1 MSRRD
6 WDRPWDEFLATLKPH
21 ERPVLPGSPASP
33 DHPLPWRLAYGFV
46 GVLVALT
53 GSLGNAAVTADLP
66 QLAGAL
72 GVTAAEAA
80 WLPVVFVMTNACM
93 NLLLVKFRM
102 QYGLRLF
109 TEIVLVVFLAV
120 AAAHLF
126 LNDFGSTLVVRAI
139 AGMAAAGMSTLGI
152 LYLLQ
157 AFPAQHRLKGVII
170 GVGLSSLAI
179 PLARLGVTRL
189 LDLDLWRAFY
199 MFELGLVLAALP
211 AVFALKMPPSQ
222 RVQVFEKLDFV
233 TFALF
238 APGVALL
245 TAVLGLGRVVWWTEA
260 AWIGWALAGALI
272 LLTAAVVIEYNR
284 ANPLIDLKWLAG
296 GDIVRL
302 TLAILLVRIVLSEQ
316 TTGAV
321 GFLQQMGLVPQQLHG
336 LFLVMLIATA
346 AGTLVSAFTLNPTK
360 LWKPI
365 AIALALIAVGAFIDS
380 HATALTRPANLYFS
394 QALLAFAAAFFIGP
408 TMILGFGKVLQGGG
422 KNLISFI
429 VVFSI
434 GQNIGGL
441 MGAALVGTVQTVR
454 EKFHSNQLSES
465 ISLGDPDVA
474 LRLQQLGGAY
484 AHVIGDAAQRQG
496 AALRLLQQQVS
507 QQAQVLA
514 YNDVFLLISG
524 AAAIGAVWVALNH
537 FRPHFEARRAA
548 RRDAAQAGAPSAARA
563 AAEAAAAAVE

>member
-1 MSRRD
+1 MSRRH
-6 WDRPWDEFLATLKPH
+6 WDLPWEEFLATLKPH
-21 ERPVLPGSPASP
+21 ERPVLPGSPATP
-33 DHPLPWRLAYGFV
+33 DHTTPWRLAYAFV

-72 GVTAAEAA
+72 GVTTTEAA

-109 TEIVLVVFLAV
+109 TEIILVVFLAT

-126 LNDFGSTLVVRAI
+126 LEDYGSTLIVRGV

-152 LYLLQ
+152 LYIIQ
-157 AFPAQHRLKGVII
+157 AFPAQHRLKGIII

-179 PLARLGVTRL
+179 PLARLGVMRL
-189 LDLDLWRAFY
+189 LDLDQWRAFY
-199 MFELGLVLAALP
+199 MFELGLVLVALP
-211 AVFALKMPPSQ
+211 AVFALRMPPSQ
-222 RVQVFEKLDFV
+222 RVRVFEKLDFV

-245 TAVLGLGRVVWWTEA
+245 TAVLGLGRIVWWTEA
-260 AWIGWALAGALI
+260 AWIGWALAGAI
-272 LLTAAVVIEYNR
+272 VLLTAAVLIEYNR
-284 ANPLIDLKWLAG
+284 TNPLIDLKWLAG
-296 GDIVRL
+296 RDLVRL
-302 TLAILLVRIVLSEQ
+302 LLAILLVRIVLSEQ

-321 GFLQQMGLVPQQLHG
+321 GFLQQMGLVPQQMQG
-336 LFLVMLIATA
+336 LFVVMLIATA
-346 AGTLVSAFTLNPTK
+346 AGTLASAFTLNPMK

-365 AIALALIAVGAFIDS
+365 SIALVMIAVGAFIDS
-380 HATALTRPANLYFS
+380 HATVLTRPTQLYFS

-422 KNLISFI
+422 KNMVSFI
-429 VVFSI
+429 VLFSI
-434 GQNIGGL
+434 GQNVGGL
-441 MGAALVGTVQTVR
+441 MGSALVGTIQTLR
-454 EKFHSNQLSES
+454 EKFHSSQLSES
-465 ISLGDPDVA
+465 ISLGDPETV

-524 AAAIGAVWVALNH
+524 AAAIGAAWVALNH
-537 FRPHFEARRAA
+537 YRPKLEARRAA
-548 RRDAAQAGAPSAARA
+548 RQAQTQASDAAASVAT
-563 AAEAAAAAVE
+563 AVD

>member
-6 WDRPWDEFLATLKPH
+6 WHLPWDDYLATLKPH
-21 ERPVLPGSPASP
+21 ERPALPGSPATP
-33 DHPLPWRLAYGFV
+33 DHSTPMRWAYAAV
-46 GVLVALT
+46 GILVALT
-53 GSLGNAAVTADLP
+53 GSLGNAAVTANIP
-66 QLAGAL
+66 QLAGDL
-72 GVTAAEAA
+72 GVTIAEAT
-80 WLPVVFVMTNACM
+80 WLPVIFVMTNACM

-109 TEIVLVVFLAV
+109 TEIILVVFLAT

-126 LNDFGSTLVVRAI
+126 LEDFGSTLVVRGI

-152 LYLLQ
+152 LYIIQ
-157 AFPAQHRLKGVII
+157 AFPAQHRLKGIII

-179 PLARLGVTRL
+179 PLARLGVGPL
-189 LDLDLWRAFY
+189 LDHDLWRAVY
-199 MFELGLVLAALP
+199 MFDLGLVLVALP

-222 RVQVFEKLDFV
+222 RIKAFETLDFV

-238 APGVALL
+238 APGIALL
-245 TAVLGLGRVVWWTEA
+245 TAVLGLGRIVWWTEA
-260 AWIGWALAGALI
+260 PWIGLALVGALV
-272 LLTAAVVIEYNR
+272 LLTAAAVIEYNR

-302 TLAILLVRIVLSEQ
+302 LLAILLVRIVLSEQ

-321 GFLQQMGLVPQQLHG
+321 GFLQQMGLGIDQMHG
-336 LFLVMLIATA
+336 PFWVMLLATA
-346 AGTLVSAFTLNPTK
+346 AGTLTSALTLNPMK

-365 AIALALIAVGAFIDS
+365 SIALALIAVGAFIDS
-380 HATALTRPANLYFS
+380 HATVLTRPVNLYFS

-408 TMILGFGKVLQGGG
+408 TMIIGFGKVLQGGG

-441 MGAALVGTVQTVR
+441 MGSALVGTVQTIR
-454 EKFHSNQLSES
+454 EKYHSNQLAEH
-465 ISLGDPDVA
+465 IDLGDPEVV

-496 AALRLLQQQVS
+496 AALKLLQQQVS

-524 AAAIGAVWVALNH
+524 AAAVGALWVAANH
-537 FRPHFEARRAA
+537 FHPRIEARRAA
-548 RRDAAQAGAPSAARA
+548 HREAAQA
-563 AAEAAAAAVE
+563 AAAAAVE

>member
-1 MSRRD
+1 MSRRH
-6 WDRPWDEFLATLKPH
+6 WDLPWEEFLATLKPH
-21 ERPVLPGSPASP
+21 ERPVLPGSPATP
-33 DHPLPWRLAYGFV
+33 DHTTPWRLAYAFV

-72 GVTAAEAA
+72 GVTTTEAA

-109 TEIVLVVFLAV
+109 TEIILVVFLAT

-126 LNDFGSTLVVRAI
+126 LEDYGSTLIVRGV

-152 LYLLQ
+152 LYIIQ
-157 AFPAQHRLKGVII
+157 AFPAQHRLKGIII

-179 PLARLGVTRL
+179 PLARLGVMRL
-189 LDLDLWRAFY
+189 LDLDQWRAFY
-199 MFELGLVLAALP
+199 MFELGLVLVALP
-211 AVFALKMPPSQ
+211 AVFALRMPPSQ
-222 RVQVFEKLDFV
+222 RVRVFEKLDFV

-245 TAVLGLGRVVWWTEA
+245 TAVLGLGRIVWWTEA
-260 AWIGWALAGALI
+260 AWIGWALAGAI
-272 LLTAAVVIEYNR
+272 VLLTAAVLIEYNR
-284 ANPLIDLKWLAG
+284 TNPLIDLKWLAG
-296 GDIVRL
+296 RDLVRL
-302 TLAILLVRIVLSEQ
+302 LLAILLVRIVLSEQ

-321 GFLQQMGLVPQQLHG
+321 GFLQQMGLVPQQMQG
-336 LFLVMLIATA
+336 LFVVMLIATA
-346 AGTLVSAFTLNPTK
+346 AGTLVSAFTLNPMK

-365 AIALALIAVGAFIDS
+365 SIALVMIAVGAFIDS
-380 HATALTRPANLYFS
+380 HATVLTRPTQLYFS

-422 KNLISFI
+422 KNMVSFI
-429 VVFSI
+429 VLFSI
-434 GQNIGGL
+434 GQNVGGL
-441 MGAALVGTVQTVR
+441 MGSALVGTIQTLR
-454 EKFHSNQLSES
+454 EKFHSSQLSES
-465 ISLGDPDVA
+465 ISLGDPETV
-474 LRLQQLGGAY
+474 LRLQQLGGTY

-524 AAAIGAVWVALNH
+524 AAAIGAAWVALNH
-537 FRPHFEARRAA
+537 YRPKLEGRRAA
-548 RRDAAQAGAPSAARA
+548 RQAQTQASDAAASVAT
-563 AAEAAAAAVE
+563 AVD

>member
-1 MSRRD
+1 MSRRH
-6 WDRPWDEFLATLKPH
+6 WDLPWEDYLATLKPH
-21 ERPVLPGSPASP
+21 ERPILPGSPATP
-33 DHPLPWRLAYGFV
+33 DHTTPWRLAYGLV

-53 GSLGNAAVTADLP
+53 GSLGNAAVMADLP

-72 GVTAAEAA
+72 GVTTTEAA

-109 TEIVLVVFLAV
+109 TEIILVVFLAT

-126 LNDFGSTLVVRAI
+126 LEDYGSTLIVRGV

-152 LYLLQ
+152 LYIIQ
-157 AFPAQHRLKGVII
+157 AFPAQHRLKGIII

-179 PLARLGVTRL
+179 PLARLGVMRL
-189 LDLDLWRAFY
+189 LDLDQWRAFY
-199 MFELGLVLAALP
+199 MFELGLVLVALP
-211 AVFALKMPPSQ
+211 AVFALRMPPAQ
-222 RVQVFEKLDFV
+222 RVRVFETLDFV

-245 TAVLGLGRVVWWTEA
+245 TAVLGLGRIVWWTEA
-260 AWIGWALAGALI
+260 AWIGWALAGAI
-272 LLTAAVVIEYNR
+272 VLLSAAVLIEYNR
-284 ANPLIDLKWLAG
+284 TNPLIDLKWLAG
-296 GDIVRL
+296 RDLVRL
-302 TLAILLVRIVLSEQ
+302 LLAILLVRIVLSEQ

-321 GFLQQMGLVPQQLHG
+321 GFLQQMGLVPQQMQG
-336 LFLVMLIATA
+336 LFVIMLIATA
-346 AGTLVSAFTLNPTK
+346 AGTLVSAFTLNPMK

-365 AIALALIAVGAFIDS
+365 SIALVMIAVGAFIDS
-380 HATALTRPANLYFS
+380 HATVLTRPTQLYFS

-422 KNLISFI
+422 KNMVSFI
-429 VVFSI
+429 VLFSI
-434 GQNIGGL
+434 GQNVGGL
-441 MGAALVGTVQTVR
+441 MGSALVGTIQTLR

-465 ISLGDPDVA
+465 ISLGDPETV

-524 AAAIGAVWVALNH
+524 AAAIGAAWVALNH
-537 FRPHFEARRAA
+537 YRPKLEARRAA
-548 RRDAAQAGAPSAARA
+548 RQAQTQASDAAASVATT
-563 AAEAAAAAVE
+563 VD

>member
-1 MSRRD
+1 MSRRN
-6 WDRPWDEFLATLKPH
+6 WDLPWEDYLATLKPH
-21 ERPVLPGSPASP
+21 EKPVLPGSPATP
-33 DHPLPWRLAYGFV
+33 DHTTPWRLAYAFV
-46 GVLVALT
+46 GILVTLT
-53 GSLGNAAVTADLP
+53 GSLGNATVTANLP

-72 GVTAAEAA
+72 GVTTTEAA

-109 TEIVLVVFLAV
+109 TEIILVVFLATT
-120 AAAHLF
+120 AAHLF
-126 LNDFGSTLVVRAI
+126 LNDYGSTLVVRAI

-152 LYLLQ
+152 LYIIQ
-157 AFPAQHRLKGVII
+157 AFPAQHRLKGIII

-179 PLARLGVTRL
+179 PLARLGMTHL
-189 LDLDLWRAFY
+189 LDIDQWRAFY
-199 MFELGLVLAALP
+199 MFELGLVLVALP

-222 RVQVFEKLDFV
+222 RVRVFEKLDFA

-260 AWIGWALAGALI
+260 AWIGWALIGAI
-272 LLTAAVVIEYNR
+272 VLLTGAVLIEYNR

-296 GDIVRL
+296 RDLVRL
-302 TLAILLVRIVLSEQ
+302 VLAILLVRIVLSEQ

-321 GFLQQMGLVPQQLHG
+321 GFLQQMGLVPQQMQG
-336 LFLVMLIATA
+336 LFVVMLFATA
-346 AGTLVSAFTLNPTK
+346 AGSLISAFTLNPTK

-365 AIALALIAVGAFIDS
+365 SIALGLIAIGAFMDS
-380 HATALTRPANLYFS
+380 HATVLTRPVNLYFS
-394 QALLAFAAAFFIGP
+394 QALLAFAASFFIGP
-408 TMILGFGKVLQGGG
+408 TMIIGFGQVLQTGG

-434 GQNIGGL
+434 GQNVGGL
-441 MGAALVGTVQTVR
+441 MGSALMGTIQTLR
-454 EKFHSNQLSES
+454 EKFHSSQLAEG
-465 ISLGDPDVA
+465 ISLGDPETVQ
-474 LRLQQLGGAY
+474 RLQQLGGAY
-484 AHVIGDAAQRQG
+484 IHVIEDASLRQS

-514 YNDVFLLISG
+514 YNDVFLMISV
-524 AAAIGAVWVALNH
+524 ASAIGAVWVAVNH
-537 FRPHFEARRAA
+537 LRPRIEARRAA
-548 RRDAAQAGAPSAARA
+548 KQASIAADSAAA
-563 AAEAAAAAVE
+563 TVE

>member
-6 WDRPWDEFLATLKPH
+6 WHLPWDDYLATLKPH
-21 ERPVLPGSPASP
+21 ERPALPGSPATP
-33 DHPLPWRLAYGFV
+33 DHSTPMRWAYAAV
-46 GVLVALT
+46 GILVALT
-53 GSLGNAAVTADLP
+53 GSLGNAAVTANIP
-66 QLAGAL
+66 QLAGDL
-72 GVTAAEAA
+72 GVTIAEAT
-80 WLPVVFVMTNACM
+80 WLPVIFVMTNACM

-109 TEIVLVVFLAV
+109 TEIILVVFLAT

-126 LNDFGSTLVVRAI
+126 LEDFGSTLVVRGI

-152 LYLLQ
+152 LYIIQ
-157 AFPAQHRLKGVII
+157 AFPAQHRLKGIII

-179 PLARLGVTRL
+179 PLARLGIGPL
-189 LDLDLWRAFY
+189 LDHDLWRAVY
-199 MFELGLVLAALP
+199 MFDLGLVLVALP

-222 RVQVFEKLDFV
+222 RVKTFEKLDFV

-245 TAVLGLGRVVWWTEA
+245 TAVLGLGRIVWWTEA
-260 AWIGWALAGALI
+260 AWIGWALVGALL
-272 LLTAAVVIEYNR
+272 LLTAAAVIEYNR

-302 TLAILLVRIVLSEQ
+302 LLAILLVRIVLSEQ

-321 GFLQQMGLVPQQLHG
+321 GFLQQMGLGIDQMHG
-336 LFLVMLIATA
+336 LFWVMLLATA
-346 AGTLVSAFTLNPTK
+346 AGTLTSALTLNPMK

-365 AIALALIAVGAFIDS
+365 SIALGLIAVGAFIDS
-380 HATALTRPANLYFS
+380 HATVLTRPVNLYFS

-408 TMILGFGKVLQGGG
+408 TMIIGFGKVLQGGG

-441 MGAALVGTVQTVR
+441 MGSALVGTVQTIR
-454 EKFHSNQLSES
+454 EKYHSNQLAEH
-465 ISLGDPDVA
+465 IDLGDPEVV

-496 AALRLLQQQVS
+496 AALKLLQQQVS

-524 AAAIGAVWVALNH
+524 GAAVGALWVAANH
-537 FRPHFEARRAA
+537 FRPRIEARRTAH
-548 RRDAAQAGAPSAARA
+548 REAAQA
-563 AAEAAAAAVE
+563 AAAAAVE

>member
-1 MSRRD
+1 MSRRH
-6 WDRPWDEFLATLKPH
+6 WDLPWEDYLATLKPH
-21 ERPVLPGSPASP
+21 ERPVLPGSPATP
-33 DHPLPWRLAYGFV
+33 DHTTPWRLAYAFV

-72 GVTAAEAA
+72 GVTMTEAA

-109 TEIVLVVFLAV
+109 TEIILVVFLAT

-126 LNDFGSTLVVRAI
+126 LEDFGSTLVVRGV

-152 LYLLQ
+152 LYIIQ
-157 AFPAQHRLKGVII
+157 AFPAQHRLKGIII

-179 PLARLGVTRL
+179 PLARLGVMRL
-189 LDLDLWRAFY
+189 LDLDQWRAFY
-199 MFELGLVLAALP
+199 MFELGLVLVALP

-222 RVQVFEKLDFV
+222 RVRVFEKLDFV

-245 TAVLGLGRVVWWTEA
+245 TAVLGLGRIVWWTEA
-260 AWIGWALAGALI
+260 AWIGWALVGAIL
-272 LLTAAVVIEYNR
+272 LLTAAALIEYNR
-284 ANPLIDLKWLAG
+284 TNPLIDLKWLAG
-296 GDIVRL
+296 RDLVRL
-302 TLAILLVRIVLSEQ
+302 LLAILLVRIVLSEQ

-321 GFLQQMGLVPQQLHG
+321 GFLQQMGLVPQQMQG
-336 LFLVMLIATA
+336 LFLVMLVATA
-346 AGTLVSAFTLNPTK
+346 AGTLVSAFTLNPMK

-365 AIALALIAVGAFIDS
+365 SIALVMIAIGAFIDS
-380 HATALTRPANLYFS
+380 HATVLTRPTQLYFS

-408 TMILGFGKVLQGGG
+408 TMILGFGQVLQGGG
-422 KNLISFI
+422 KNMVSFI
-429 VVFSI
+429 VLFSI
-434 GQNIGGL
+434 GQNVGGL
-441 MGAALVGTVQTVR
+441 MGSALVGTIQTLR
-454 EKFHSNQLSES
+454 EKFHSSQLSES
-465 ISLGDPDVA
+465 IGLGDPETV

-524 AAAIGAVWVALNH
+524 AAAVGAAWVALNH
-537 FRPHFEARRAA
+537 YRPRLEARRAA
-548 RRDAAQAGAPSAARA
+548 RLAQTQASDAAASV
-563 AAEAAAAAVE
+563 AAAVD

>member
-1 MSRRD
+1 MSRRH
-6 WDRPWDEFLATLKPH
+6 WDLPWEEFLATLKPH
-21 ERPVLPGSPASP
+21 ERPVLPGSPATP
-33 DHPLPWRLAYGFV
+33 DHTTPWRLAYAFV

-72 GVTAAEAA
+72 GVTTTEAA

-109 TEIVLVVFLAV
+109 TEIILVVFLAT

-126 LNDFGSTLVVRAI
+126 LEDYGSTLIVRGV

-152 LYLLQ
+152 LYIIQ
-157 AFPAQHRLKGVII
+157 AFPAQHRLKGIII

-179 PLARLGVTRL
+179 PLARLGVMRL
-189 LDLDLWRAFY
+189 LDLDQWRAFY
-199 MFELGLVLAALP
+199 MFELGLVLVALP

-222 RVQVFEKLDFV
+222 RVRVFETLDFV

-245 TAVLGLGRVVWWTEA
+245 TAVLGLGRIVWWTEA
-260 AWIGWALAGALI
+260 AWIGWALAGAI
-272 LLTAAVVIEYNR
+272 VLLTAAVLIEYNR
-284 ANPLIDLKWLAG
+284 TNPLIDLKWLAG
-296 GDIVRL
+296 RDLVRL
-302 TLAILLVRIVLSEQ
+302 LLAILLVRIVLSEQ

-321 GFLQQMGLVPQQLHG
+321 GFLQQMGLVPQQMQG

-346 AGTLVSAFTLNPTK
+346 AGTLVSAFTLNPMK

-365 AIALALIAVGAFIDS
+365 SIALVMIAVGAFIDS
-380 HATALTRPANLYFS
+380 HATVLTRPTQLYFS

-422 KNLISFI
+422 KNMVSFI
-429 VVFSI
+429 VLFSI
-434 GQNIGGL
+434 GQNVGGL
-441 MGAALVGTVQTVR
+441 MGSALVGTIQTLR
-454 EKFHSNQLSES
+454 EKFHSSQLSES
-465 ISLGDPDVA
+465 ISLGDPETV

-524 AAAIGAVWVALNH
+524 AAAIGAAWVALNH
-537 FRPHFEARRAA
+537 YRPKLEARRAA
-548 RRDAAQAGAPSAARA
+548 RQAQTQASDAAASVAT
-563 AAEAAAAAVE
+563 AVD

>member
-1 MSRRD
+1 MSRRH
-6 WDRPWDEFLATLKPH
+6 WDLPWEDYLATLKPH
-21 ERPVLPGSPASP
+21 ERPVLPGSPATP
-33 DHPLPWRLAYGFV
+33 DHTTPWRLAYAFV
-46 GVLVALT
+46 GILVALT

-72 GVTAAEAA
+72 GVTMTEAA

-109 TEIVLVVFLAV
+109 TEIILIVFLAT

-126 LNDFGSTLVVRAI
+126 LEDFGSTLVVRGV
-139 AGMAAAGMSTLGI
+139 AGIAAAGMSTLGI
-152 LYLLQ
+152 LYIIQ
-157 AFPAQHRLKGVII
+157 AFPAQHRLKGIII

-179 PLARLGVTRL
+179 PLARLGVMRL
-189 LDLDLWRAFY
+189 LDLDQWRAFY
-199 MFELGLVLAALP
+199 MFELGLVLVALP

-222 RVQVFEKLDFV
+222 RVRVFERLDFV

-260 AWIGWALAGALI
+260 AWIGWALVGAIL
-272 LLTAAVVIEYNR
+272 LLTAAALIEYNR
-284 ANPLIDLKWLAG
+284 TNPLIDLKWLAG
-296 GDIVRL
+296 RDLVRL
-302 TLAILLVRIVLSEQ
+302 LLAILLVRIVLSEQ

-321 GFLQQMGLVPQQLHG
+321 GFLQQMGLVPQQMQG
-336 LFLVMLIATA
+336 LFLVMLVATA
-346 AGTLVSAFTLNPTK
+346 AGTLVSAFTLNPMK

-365 AIALALIAVGAFIDS
+365 SIALVMIAVGAFIDS
-380 HATALTRPANLYFS
+380 HATVLTRPTQLYFS

-408 TMILGFGKVLQGGG
+408 TMILGFGQVLQGGG
-422 KNLISFI
+422 KNMVSFI
-429 VVFSI
+429 VLFSI
-434 GQNIGGL
+434 GQNVGGL
-441 MGAALVGTVQTVR
+441 MGSALVGTIQTLR
-454 EKFHSNQLSES
+454 EKFHSSQLSES
-465 ISLGDPDVA
+465 IGLGDPETV

-524 AAAIGAVWVALNH
+524 AAAIGAAWVALNH
-537 FRPHFEARRAA
+537 YRPRLEARRAA
-548 RRDAAQAGAPSAARA
+548 RLAQTQASDAAASV
-563 AAEAAAAAVE
+563 AAAVD

>member
-1 MSRRD
+1 MSRRH
-6 WDRPWDEFLATLKPH
+6 WDLPWEDYLATLKPH
-21 ERPVLPGSPASP
+21 ERPVLPGSPATP
-33 DHPLPWRLAYGFV
+33 DHTTPWRLAYAFV

-72 GVTAAEAA
+72 GVTMTEAA

-109 TEIVLVVFLAV
+109 TEIILVVFLAT

-126 LNDFGSTLVVRAI
+126 LEDFGSTLVVRGV

-152 LYLLQ
+152 LYIIQ
-157 AFPAQHRLKGVII
+157 AFPAQHRLKGIII

-179 PLARLGVTRL
+179 PLARLGVMRL
-189 LDLDLWRAFY
+189 LDLDQWRAFY
-199 MFELGLVLAALP
+199 MLELGLVLVALP

-222 RVQVFEKLDFV
+222 RVRVFERLDFV

-260 AWIGWALAGALI
+260 AWIGWALVGAIL
-272 LLTAAVVIEYNR
+272 LLTAAALIEYNR
-284 ANPLIDLKWLAG
+284 TNPLIDLKWLAG
-296 GDIVRL
+296 RDLVRL
-302 TLAILLVRIVLSEQ
+302 LLAILLVRIVLSEQ

-321 GFLQQMGLVPQQLHG
+321 GFLQQMGLVPQQMQG
-336 LFLVMLIATA
+336 LFLVMLVATA
-346 AGTLVSAFTLNPTK
+346 AGTLVSAFTLNPMK

-365 AIALALIAVGAFIDS
+365 SIALVMIAVGAFIDS
-380 HATALTRPANLYFS
+380 HATVLTRPTQLYFS

-408 TMILGFGKVLQGGG
+408 TMILGFGQVLQGGG
-422 KNLISFI
+422 KNMVSFI
-429 VVFSI
+429 VLFSI
-434 GQNIGGL
+434 GQNVGGL
-441 MGAALVGTVQTVR
+441 MGSALVGTIQTLR
-454 EKFHSNQLSES
+454 EKFHSSQLSES
-465 ISLGDPDVA
+465 IGLGDPETV

-524 AAAIGAVWVALNH
+524 AAAIGAAWVALNH
-537 FRPHFEARRAA
+537 YRPRLEARRAA
-548 RRDAAQAGAPSAARA
+548 RLAQTQASDAAASV
-563 AAEAAAAAVE
+563 AAAVD

>member
-6 WDRPWDEFLATLKPH
+6 WHLPWDDYLATLKPH
-21 ERPVLPGSPASP
+21 ERPALPGSPATP
-33 DHPLPWRLAYGFV
+33 DHSTPMRWAYAAV
-46 GVLVALT
+46 GILVALT
-53 GSLGNAAVTADLP
+53 GSLGNAAVTANIP
-66 QLAGAL
+66 QLAGDL
-72 GVTAAEAA
+72 GVTIAEAT
-80 WLPVVFVMTNACM
+80 WLPVIFVMTNACM

-109 TEIVLVVFLAV
+109 TEIILVVFLAT

-126 LNDFGSTLVVRAI
+126 LEDFGSTLVVRGI

-152 LYLLQ
+152 LYIIQ
-157 AFPAQHRLKGVII
+157 AFPAQHRLKGIII

-179 PLARLGVTRL
+179 PLARLGVGPL
-189 LDLDLWRAFY
+189 LDHDLWRAVY
-199 MFELGLVLAALP
+199 MFDLGLVLVALP
-211 AVFALKMPPSQ
+211 AVFALKMPPAQ
-222 RVQVFEKLDFV
+222 RIKAFEKLDFV

-238 APGVALL
+238 APGIALL
-245 TAVLGLGRVVWWTEA
+245 TAVLGLGRIVWWTEA
-260 AWIGWALAGALI
+260 PWIGLALAGALV
-272 LLTAAVVIEYNR
+272 LLTAAAVIEYNR

-302 TLAILLVRIVLSEQ
+302 LLAILLVRIVLSEQ

-321 GFLQQMGLVPQQLHG
+321 GFLQQMGLGIDQMHG
-336 LFLVMLIATA
+336 LFWVMLLATA
-346 AGTLVSAFTLNPTK
+346 AGTLISALTLNPMK

-365 AIALALIAVGAFIDS
+365 SIALGLIAVGAFIDS
-380 HATALTRPANLYFS
+380 HATVLTRPVNLYFS

-408 TMILGFGKVLQGGG
+408 TMIIGFGKVLQGGG

-441 MGAALVGTVQTVR
+441 MGSALVGTVQTIR
-454 EKFHSNQLSES
+454 EKYHSNQLAEH
-465 ISLGDPDVA
+465 IDLGDPEVV

-496 AALRLLQQQVS
+496 AALKLLQQQVS

-524 AAAIGAVWVALNH
+524 AAAVGALWVAANH
-537 FRPHFEARRAA
+537 FRPRIEARRAA
-548 RRDAAQAGAPSAARA
+548 HREAAQA
-563 AAEAAAAAVE
+563 AAAAAVE

>member
-1 MSRRD
+1 MSRRN
-6 WDRPWDEFLATLKPH
+6 WDLPWDDYLATLKPH
-21 ERPVLPGSPASP
+21 ERPALPGSPATP
-33 DHPLPWRLAYGFV
+33 DHATPWRLAYAAV
-46 GVLVALT
+46 GILVALT
-53 GSLGNAAVTADLP
+53 GSLGNAAVTANIP
-66 QLAGAL
+66 QLAGSL
-72 GVTAAEAA
+72 GVTIAEAT

-109 TEIVLVVFLAV
+109 TEIILVVFLAT

-126 LNDFGSTLVVRAI
+126 LEDFGSTLVVRGI
-139 AGMAAAGMSTLGI
+139 AGIAAAGMSTLGI
-152 LYLLQ
+152 LYIIQ
-157 AFPAQHRLKGVII
+157 AFPAQHRLKGIII

-179 PLARLGVTRL
+179 PLARLGVGHL
-189 LDLDLWRAFY
+189 LDHDLWRAVY
-199 MFELGLVLAALP
+199 MFDLGLVLIALP

-222 RVQVFEKLDFV
+222 RIKAFEKLDFV

-245 TAVLGLGRVVWWTEA
+245 TAVLGLGRIVWWTEA
-260 AWIGWALAGALI
+260 PWIGLALIGALV
-272 LLTAAVVIEYNR
+272 LLTAAVVVEYNR

-302 TLAILLVRIVLSEQ
+302 LLAILLVRIVLSEQ

-321 GFLQQMGLVPQQLHG
+321 GFLQQMGLGNDQMHG
-336 LFLVMLIATA
+336 LFWIMLLATA
-346 AGTLVSAFTLNPTK
+346 TGTLASALTLNPMK

-365 AIALALIAVGAFIDS
+365 SIALGLIAVGAFMDS
-380 HATALTRPANLYFS
+380 HATVLTRPVNLYFS

-408 TMILGFGKVLQGGG
+408 TMIIGFGKVLQGGG
-422 KNLISFI
+422 KNMVSFI

-441 MGAALVGTVQTVR
+441 MGSALVGTIQTIR
-454 EKFHSNQLSES
+454 EKYHSNQLSES
-465 ISLGDPDVA
+465 INLGDPDVV
-474 LRLQQLGGAY
+474 LRLQQLSGAY
-484 AHVIGDAAQRQG
+484 AHTIGDAALRQAQG
-496 AALRLLQQQVS
+496 LKLLQQQVS

-524 AAAIGAVWVALNH
+524 AAAVGAVWVAANH
-537 FRPHFEARRAA
+537 FRPRIEARRAA
-548 RRDAAQAGAPSAARA
+548 NREAANA
-563 AAEAAAAAVE
+563 AAAAAVE

>member
-1 MSRRD
+1 MSRRH
-6 WDRPWDEFLATLKPH
+6 WDLPWEDYLATLKSH
-21 ERPVLPGSPASP
+21 ERPVLPGSPATP
-33 DHPLPWRLAYGFV
+33 DHTTPWRLAYAFV

-72 GVTAAEAA
+72 GVTMTEAA

-109 TEIVLVVFLAV
+109 TEIILVVFLAT

-126 LNDFGSTLVVRAI
+126 LEDFGSTLVVRGV

-152 LYLLQ
+152 LYIIQ
-157 AFPAQHRLKGVII
+157 AFPAQHRLKGIII

-179 PLARLGVTRL
+179 PLARLGVMRL
-189 LDLDLWRAFY
+189 LDLDQWRAFY
-199 MFELGLVLAALP
+199 MFELGLVLVALP
-211 AVFALKMPPSQ
+211 AVFALRMPPSQ
-222 RVQVFEKLDFV
+222 RVRVFERLDFV

-260 AWIGWALAGALI
+260 AWIGWALVGAIL
-272 LLTAAVVIEYNR
+272 LLTAAALIEYNR
-284 ANPLIDLKWLAG
+284 TNPLIDLKWLAG
-296 GDIVRL
+296 RDLVRL
-302 TLAILLVRIVLSEQ
+302 LLAILLVRIVLSEQ

-321 GFLQQMGLVPQQLHG
+321 GFLQQMGLVPQQMQG
-336 LFLVMLIATA
+336 LFLVMLVATA
-346 AGTLVSAFTLNPTK
+346 AGTLVSAFTLNPMK

-365 AIALALIAVGAFIDS
+365 SIALVMIAVGAFIDS
-380 HATALTRPANLYFS
+380 HATVLTRPTQLYFS

-408 TMILGFGKVLQGGG
+408 TMILGFGQVLQGGG
-422 KNLISFI
+422 KNMVSFI
-429 VVFSI
+429 VLFSI
-434 GQNIGGL
+434 GQNVGGL
-441 MGAALVGTVQTVR
+441 MGSALVGTIQTLR
-454 EKFHSNQLSES
+454 EKFHSSQLSES
-465 ISLGDPDVA
+465 IGLGDPETV

-484 AHVIGDAAQRQG
+484 AHVTGDAAQRQG

-524 AAAIGAVWVALNH
+524 AAAIGAAWVALNH
-537 FRPHFEARRAA
+537 YRPRLEARRAA
-548 RRDAAQAGAPSAARA
+548 RQAQTQASDAAASVAT
-563 AAEAAAAAVE
+563 AVD

>member
-6 WDRPWDEFLATLKPH
+6 WDLPWEAFLATLKPH
-21 ERPVLPGSPASP
+21 ERPALPGSPATP

-72 GVTAAEAA
+72 GVTTTEAA

-109 TEIVLVVFLAV
+109 AEIIMVVFLAT

-126 LNDFGSTLVVRAI
+126 LEDFGSTLVVRGV
-139 AGMAAAGMSTLGI
+139 AGIAAAGMSTLGI
-152 LYLLQ
+152 LYLVQ
-157 AFPAQHRLKGVII
+157 AFPAQHRLKGIII

-189 LDLDLWRAFY
+189 LDLDQWRAFY
-199 MFELGLVLAALP
+199 MFELGLVLVALP
-211 AVFALKMPPSQ
+211 AVFALRMPPAQ
-222 RVQVFEKLDFV
+222 RVRAFERLDFV

-245 TAVLGLGRVVWWTEA
+245 TAVLGLGRIVWWTEA
-260 AWIGWALAGALI
+260 AWIGWALVGAII
-272 LLTAAVVIEYNR
+272 LLTAAVLIEYNR
-284 ANPLIDLKWLAG
+284 SNPLIDLKWLAG
-296 GDIVRL
+296 RDLVRL
-302 TLAILLVRIVLSEQ
+302 ILAILLVRIVLSEQ

-321 GFLQQMGLVPQQLHG
+321 GFLLQMGLGPQQMQG

-346 AGTLVSAFTLNPTK
+346 AGTLVSAFTLNPMK
-360 LWKPI
+360 LWKPVS
-365 AIALALIAVGAFIDS
+365 IALVLIAVGAFIDS
-380 HATALTRPANLYFS
+380 HATVLTRPTNLYFS

-408 TMILGFGKVLQGGG
+408 TMILGFGQVLQTGG
-422 KNLISFI
+422 KNLVSFI

-434 GQNIGGL
+434 GQNVGGL
-441 MGAALVGTVQTVR
+441 MGSALVGTIQTLR
-454 EKFHSNQLSES
+454 EKFHSNQLSEGV
-465 ISLGDPDVA
+465 SLGDPETV

-496 AALRLLQQQVS
+496 VALRLLQQQIS

-524 AAAIGAVWVALNH
+524 AAAVGAAWVALNH
-537 FRPHFEARRAA
+537 YRPRLEARRAA
-548 RRDAAQAGAPSAARA
+548 RRDAQTASETAAS
-563 AAEAAAAAVE
+563 AAAAAVE

>member
-1 MSRRD
+1 MSRRH
-6 WDRPWDEFLATLKPH
+6 WDLPWEDYLATLKPH
-21 ERPVLPGSPASP
+21 ERPVLPGSPATP
-33 DHPLPWRLAYGFV
+33 DHTTPWRLAYAFV

-72 GVTAAEAA
+72 GVTMTEAA

-109 TEIVLVVFLAV
+109 TEIILVVFLAT

-126 LNDFGSTLVVRAI
+126 LEDFGSTLVVRGV

-152 LYLLQ
+152 LYIIQ
-157 AFPAQHRLKGVII
+157 AFPAQHRLKGIII

-179 PLARLGVTRL
+179 PLARLGVMRL
-189 LDLDLWRAFY
+189 LDLDQWRAFY
-199 MFELGLVLAALP
+199 MFELGLVLVALP

-222 RVQVFEKLDFV
+222 RVRVFEKLDFV

-245 TAVLGLGRVVWWTEA
+245 TAVLGLGRIVWWTEA
-260 AWIGWALAGALI
+260 AWIGWALVGAIL
-272 LLTAAVVIEYNR
+272 LLTAAALIEYNR
-284 ANPLIDLKWLAG
+284 TNPLIDLKWLAG
-296 GDIVRL
+296 RDLVRL
-302 TLAILLVRIVLSEQ
+302 LLAILLVRIVLSEQ

-321 GFLQQMGLVPQQLHG
+321 GFLQQMGVVPQQMQG
-336 LFLVMLIATA
+336 LFLVMLVATA
-346 AGTLVSAFTLNPTK
+346 AGTLVSAFTLNPMK

-365 AIALALIAVGAFIDS
+365 SIALVMIAVGAFIDS
-380 HATALTRPANLYFS
+380 HATVLTRPTQLYFS

-408 TMILGFGKVLQGGG
+408 TMILGFGQVLQGGG
-422 KNLISFI
+422 KNMVSFI
-429 VVFSI
+429 VLFSI
-434 GQNIGGL
+434 GQNVGGL
-441 MGAALVGTVQTVR
+441 MGSALVGTIQTLR
-454 EKFHSNQLSES
+454 EKFHSSQLSES
-465 ISLGDPDVA
+465 IGLGDPETV

-524 AAAIGAVWVALNH
+524 AAAIGAAWVALNH
-537 FRPHFEARRAA
+537 YRPRLEARRAA
-548 RRDAAQAGAPSAARA
+548 RQAQTQASDAAASVV
-563 AAEAAAAAVE
+563 AAVD

>member
-1 MSRRD
+1 MNGRD
-6 WDRPWDEFLATLKPH
+6 WNLPWDDYLATLKPH
-21 ERPVLPGSPASP
+21 ERPALPGSPATP
-33 DHPLPWRLAYGFV
+33 DHSTPMRWAYAAV

-53 GSLGNAAVTADLP
+53 GSLGNAAVTANIP
-66 QLAGAL
+66 QLAGSL
-72 GVTAAEAA
+72 GVTIAEAT

-109 TEIVLVVFLAV
+109 TEIILMVFLAT

-126 LNDFGSTLVVRAI
+126 LEDFGSTLVVRAI
-139 AGMAAAGMSTLGI
+139 AGIAAAGISTLGI
-152 LYLLQ
+152 LYIIQ
-157 AFPAQHRLKGVII
+157 AFPAQHRLKGIII

-179 PLARLGVTRL
+179 PLARLGVGHL
-189 LDLDLWRAFY
+189 LDHDLWRAVY
-199 MFELGLVLAALP
+199 MFDLGLVLIALP

-222 RVQVFEKLDFV
+222 RIKAFEKLDFV

-238 APGVALL
+238 APGIALL
-245 TAVLGLGRVVWWTEA
+245 TAVLGLGRIVWWTEA
-260 AWIGWALAGALI
+260 PWIGLALAGALI
-272 LLTAAVVIEYNR
+272 LLTAAIVIEYNR

-302 TLAILLVRIVLSEQ
+302 LLAILLVRIVLSEQ

-321 GFLQQMGLVPQQLHG
+321 GFLQQMGLGNDQMHG
-336 LFLVMLIATA
+336 LFWIMLFATA
-346 AGTLVSAFTLNPTK
+346 AGTAISALTLNPTK

-365 AIALALIAVGAFIDS
+365 SIALGLIAVGAFLDS
-380 HATALTRPANLYFS
+380 HATVLTRPANLYFS

-408 TMILGFGKVLQGGG
+408 TMIIGFGKVLQGGG

-441 MGAALVGTVQTVR
+441 MGSALVGTIQTIR
-454 EKFHSNQLSES
+454 EKYHSNQLAEH
-465 ISLGDPDVA
+465 IDLGDPEVA

-524 AAAIGAVWVALNH
+524 AAAVGAVWVALNH
-537 FRPHFEARRAA
+537 FRPRIQARRAA
-548 RRDAAQAGAPSAARA
+548 NREAAIA
-563 AAEAAAAAVE
+563 AAAAAVE

>member
-1 MSRRD
+1 MSRRH
-6 WDRPWDEFLATLKPH
+6 WDLPWEEFLATLKPH
-21 ERPVLPGSPASP
+21 ERPVLPGSPATP
-33 DHPLPWRLAYGFV
+33 DHTTPWRLAYAFV

-66 QLAGAL
+66 QLSGAL

-109 TEIVLVVFLAV
+109 TEIILVVFLAT

-126 LNDFGSTLVVRAI
+126 LEDYGSTLIVRGV

-152 LYLLQ
+152 LYIIQ
-157 AFPAQHRLKGVII
+157 AFPAQHRLKGIII

-179 PLARLGVTRL
+179 PLARLGVMRL
-189 LDLDLWRAFY
+189 LDLDQWRAFY
-199 MFELGLVLAALP
+199 MFELGLVLVALP

-222 RVQVFEKLDFV
+222 RVRVFETLDFV

-245 TAVLGLGRVVWWTEA
+245 TAVLGLGRIVWWTEA
-260 AWIGWALAGALI
+260 AWIGWALAGAI
-272 LLTAAVVIEYNR
+272 VLLTAAVLIEYNR
-284 ANPLIDLKWLAG
+284 TNPLIDLKWLAG
-296 GDIVRL
+296 RDLMRL
-302 TLAILLVRIVLSEQ
+302 LLAILLVRIVLSEQ

-321 GFLQQMGLVPQQLHG
+321 GFLQQMGLVPQQMQG

-346 AGTLVSAFTLNPTK
+346 AGTLVSAFTLNPMK

-365 AIALALIAVGAFIDS
+365 SIALVMIAVGAFIDS
-380 HATALTRPANLYFS
+380 HATVLTRPTQLYFS

-422 KNLISFI
+422 KNMVSFI
-429 VVFSI
+429 VLFSI
-434 GQNIGGL
+434 GQNVGGL
-441 MGAALVGTVQTVR
+441 MGSALVGTIQTLR
-454 EKFHSNQLSES
+454 EKFHSSQLSES
-465 ISLGDPDVA
+465 ISLGDPETV

-524 AAAIGAVWVALNH
+524 AAAIGAAWVALNH
-537 FRPHFEARRAA
+537 YRPKLEARRAA
-548 RRDAAQAGAPSAARA
+548 RQAQTQASDAAASVAT
-563 AAEAAAAAVE
+563 AVD

>member
-1 MSRRD
+1 MNRRD
-6 WDRPWDEFLATLKPH
+6 WNLPWDDYLATLKPH
-21 ERPVLPGSPASP
+21 ERPALPGSPATP
-33 DHPLPWRLAYGFV
+33 DHSAPMRWAYAAV
-46 GVLVALT
+46 GILVALT
-53 GSLGNAAVTADLP
+53 GSLGNAAVTANIP
-66 QLAGAL
+66 QLAGSL
-72 GVTAAEAA
+72 GVTIAEAT

-109 TEIVLVVFLAV
+109 TEIILMVFLAT

-126 LNDFGSTLVVRAI
+126 LEDFGSTLVVRAI
-139 AGMAAAGMSTLGI
+139 AGIAAAGISTLGI
-152 LYLLQ
+152 LYIIQ
-157 AFPAQHRLKGVII
+157 AFPAQHRLKGIII

-179 PLARLGVTRL
+179 PLARLGVGSL
-189 LDLDLWRAFY
+189 LDHDLWRAVY
-199 MFELGLVLAALP
+199 MFDLGLVLIALP

-222 RVQVFEKLDFV
+222 RIKAFEKLDFV

-238 APGVALL
+238 APGIALL
-245 TAVLGLGRVVWWTEA
+245 TAVLGLGRIVWWTEA
-260 AWIGWALAGALI
+260 PWIGLALAGALI
-272 LLTAAVVIEYNR
+272 LLTAAIIIEYNR

-302 TLAILLVRIVLSEQ
+302 LLAILLVRIVLSEQ

-321 GFLQQMGLVPQQLHG
+321 GFLQQMGLGNDQMHG
-336 LFLVMLIATA
+336 LFWVMLLATA
-346 AGTLVSAFTLNPTK
+346 TGTAVSALTLNPTK

-365 AIALALIAVGAFIDS
+365 SIALALIAVGAFMDS
-380 HATALTRPANLYFS
+380 HATVLTRPANLYFS

-408 TMILGFGKVLQGGG
+408 TMIIGFGKVLQGGG

-441 MGAALVGTVQTVR
+441 MGSALVGTIQTIR
-454 EKFHSNQLSES
+454 EKYHSNQLAEH
-465 ISLGDPDVA
+465 IDLGDPEVV

-484 AHVIGDAAQRQG
+484 AHVIGDGAQRQG

-524 AAAIGAVWVALNH
+524 AAAVGAVWVAANH
-537 FRPHFEARRAA
+537 FRPRIQARRAA
-548 RRDAAQAGAPSAARA
+548 NREAANA
-563 AAEAAAAAVE
+563 AAAAAVE

>member
-1 MSRRD
+1 MSRRH
-6 WDRPWDEFLATLKPH
+6 WDLPWEEFLATLKPH
-21 ERPVLPGSPASP
+21 ERPVLPGSPATP
-33 DHPLPWRLAYGFV
+33 DHTTPWRLAYAFV

-72 GVTAAEAA
+72 GVTTAEAA

-109 TEIVLVVFLAV
+109 TEIILVVFLAT

-126 LNDFGSTLVVRAI
+126 LEDYGSTLIVRGV

-152 LYLLQ
+152 LYIIQ
-157 AFPAQHRLKGVII
+157 AFPAQHRLKGIII

-179 PLARLGVTRL
+179 PLARLGVMRL
-189 LDLDLWRAFY
+189 LDLDQWRAFY
-199 MFELGLVLAALP
+199 MFELGLVLVALP
-211 AVFALKMPPSQ
+211 AVFALRMPPSQ
-222 RVQVFEKLDFV
+222 RVRVFEKLDFV

-245 TAVLGLGRVVWWTEA
+245 TAVLGLGRIVWWTEA
-260 AWIGWALAGALI
+260 AWIGWALAGAI
-272 LLTAAVVIEYNR
+272 VLLTAAVLIEYNR
-284 ANPLIDLKWLAG
+284 TNPLIDLKWLAG
-296 GDIVRL
+296 RDLVRL
-302 TLAILLVRIVLSEQ
+302 LLAILLVRIVLSEQ

-321 GFLQQMGLVPQQLHG
+321 GFLQQMGLVPQQMQG
-336 LFLVMLIATA
+336 LFVVMLIATA
-346 AGTLVSAFTLNPTK
+346 AGTLVSAFTLNPMK

-365 AIALALIAVGAFIDS
+365 SIALVMIAVGAFIDS
-380 HATALTRPANLYFS
+380 HATVLTRPTQLYFS

-422 KNLISFI
+422 KNMVSFI
-429 VVFSI
+429 VLFSI
-434 GQNIGGL
+434 GQNVGGL
-441 MGAALVGTVQTVR
+441 MGSALVGTIQTLR
-454 EKFHSNQLSES
+454 EKFHSSQLSES
-465 ISLGDPDVA
+465 ISLGDPETV

-524 AAAIGAVWVALNH
+524 AAAIGAAWVALNH
-537 FRPHFEARRAA
+537 YRPKLEARRAA
-548 RRDAAQAGAPSAARA
+548 RQAQTQASDAAASVAT
-563 AAEAAAAAVE
+563 AVD

>member
-1 MSRRD
+1 MSRRH
-6 WDRPWDEFLATLKPH
+6 WDLPWEDYLATLKPH
-21 ERPVLPGSPASP
+21 ERPVLPGSPATP
-33 DHPLPWRLAYGFV
+33 DHTTPWRLAYAFV

-72 GVTAAEAA
+72 GVTTTEAA
-80 WLPVVFVMTNACM
+80 WLPAVFVMTNACM

-109 TEIVLVVFLAV
+109 TEIILVVFLAT

-126 LNDFGSTLVVRAI
+126 LEDYGSTLVVRGV

-152 LYLLQ
+152 LYIIQ
-157 AFPAQHRLKGVII
+157 AFPAQHRLKGIII

-179 PLARLGVTRL
+179 PLARLGVMRL
-189 LDLDLWRAFY
+189 LDLDQWRAFY
-199 MFELGLVLAALP
+199 MFELGLVLVALP
-211 AVFALKMPPSQ
+211 AVFALRMPPSQ
-222 RVQVFEKLDFV
+222 RVRVFETLDFV

-245 TAVLGLGRVVWWTEA
+245 TAVLGLGRIVWWTEA
-260 AWIGWALAGALI
+260 AWIGWALAGAI
-272 LLTAAVVIEYNR
+272 VLLTAAVLIEYNR
-284 ANPLIDLKWLAG
+284 TNPLIDLKWLAG
-296 GDIVRL
+296 RDLVRL
-302 TLAILLVRIVLSEQ
+302 LLAILLVRIVLSEQ

-321 GFLQQMGLVPQQLHG
+321 GFLQQMGLVPQQMQG
-336 LFLVMLIATA
+336 LFLIMLIATA
-346 AGTLVSAFTLNPTK
+346 AGTLVSAFTLDPMK

-365 AIALALIAVGAFIDS
+365 SIALVMIAVGAFIDS
-380 HATALTRPANLYFS
+380 HATVLTRPTQLYFS

-429 VVFSI
+429 VLFSI
-434 GQNIGGL
+434 GQNVGGL
-441 MGAALVGTVQTVR
+441 MGSALVGTIQTLR
-454 EKFHSNQLSES
+454 EKFHSSQLSES
-465 ISLGDPDVA
+465 IGLGDPETV

-484 AHVIGDAAQRQG
+484 AHVIGDTAQRQG

-524 AAAIGAVWVALNH
+524 AAAIGAAWVALNH
-537 FRPHFEARRAA
+537 YRPKLEARRAA
-548 RRDAAQAGAPSAARA
+548 RQAQTQASDAAASVAT
-563 AAEAAAAAVE
+563 AVD

>member
-1 MSRRD
+1 MSRRH
-6 WDRPWDEFLATLKPH
+6 WDLPWEDYLATLKPH
-21 ERPVLPGSPASP
+21 ERPVLPGSPATP
-33 DHPLPWRLAYGFV
+33 DHTTPWRLAYAFV
-46 GVLVALT
+46 GILVALT

-72 GVTAAEAA
+72 GVTMTEAA

-109 TEIVLVVFLAV
+109 TEIILIVFLAT

-126 LNDFGSTLVVRAI
+126 LEDFGSTLVVRGV
-139 AGMAAAGMSTLGI
+139 AGIAAAGMSTLGI
-152 LYLLQ
+152 LYIIQ
-157 AFPAQHRLKGVII
+157 AFPAQHRLKGIII

-179 PLARLGVTRL
+179 PLARLGVMRL
-189 LDLDLWRAFY
+189 LDLDQWRAFY
-199 MFELGLVLAALP
+199 MFELGLVLVALP

-222 RVQVFEKLDFV
+222 RVRVFERLDFV

-260 AWIGWALAGALI
+260 AWIGWALVGAIL
-272 LLTAAVVIEYNR
+272 LLTAAALIEYNR
-284 ANPLIDLKWLAG
+284 TNPLIDLKWLAG
-296 GDIVRL
+296 RDLVRL
-302 TLAILLVRIVLSEQ
+302 LLAILLVRIVLSEQ

-321 GFLQQMGLVPQQLHG
+321 GFLQQMGLVPQQMQG
-336 LFLVMLIATA
+336 LFLVMLVATA
-346 AGTLVSAFTLNPTK
+346 AGTLVSAFTLNPMK

-365 AIALALIAVGAFIDS
+365 SIALVMIAVGAFIDS
-380 HATALTRPANLYFS
+380 HATVLTRPTQLYFS

-408 TMILGFGKVLQGGG
+408 TMILGFGQVLQGGG
-422 KNLISFI
+422 KNMVSFI
-429 VVFSI
+429 VLFSI
-434 GQNIGGL
+434 GQNVGGL
-441 MGAALVGTVQTVR
+441 MGSALVGTIQTLR
-454 EKFHSNQLSES
+454 EKFHSSQLSES
-465 ISLGDPDVA
+465 IGLGDPETV

-524 AAAIGAVWVALNH
+524 AAAIGAAWVALNH
-537 FRPHFEARRAA
+537 YRPKLEARRAA
-548 RRDAAQAGAPSAARA
+548 RQAQTQASDAAASV
-563 AAEAAAAAVE
+563 AAAVD

>member
-1 MSRRD
+1 MSRRH
-6 WDRPWDEFLATLKPH
+6 WDLPWEEFVATLKPH
-21 ERPVLPGSPASP
+21 ERPVLPGSPATP
-33 DHPLPWRLAYGFV
+33 DHTTPWRLAYAFV

-72 GVTAAEAA
+72 GVTTTEAA

-109 TEIVLVVFLAV
+109 TEIILVVFLAT

-126 LNDFGSTLVVRAI
+126 LEDYGSTLIVRGV

-152 LYLLQ
+152 LYIIQ
-157 AFPAQHRLKGVII
+157 AFPAQHRLKGIII

-179 PLARLGVTRL
+179 PLARLGVMRL
-189 LDLDLWRAFY
+189 LDLDQWRAFY
-199 MFELGLVLAALP
+199 MFELGLVLVALP
-211 AVFALKMPPSQ
+211 AVFALRMPPSQ
-222 RVQVFEKLDFV
+222 RVRVFEKLDFV

-245 TAVLGLGRVVWWTEA
+245 TAVLGLGRIVWWTEA
-260 AWIGWALAGALI
+260 AWIGWALAGAI
-272 LLTAAVVIEYNR
+272 VLLTAAVLIEYNR
-284 ANPLIDLKWLAG
+284 TNPLIDLKWLAG
-296 GDIVRL
+296 RDLVRL
-302 TLAILLVRIVLSEQ
+302 LLAILLVRIVLSEQ

-321 GFLQQMGLVPQQLHG
+321 GFLQQMGLVPQQMQG
-336 LFLVMLIATA
+336 LFVVMLIATA
-346 AGTLVSAFTLNPTK
+346 AGTLVSAFTLNPMK

-365 AIALALIAVGAFIDS
+365 SIALVMIAVGAFIDS
-380 HATALTRPANLYFS
+380 HATVLTRPTQLYFS

-422 KNLISFI
+422 KNMVSFI
-429 VVFSI
+429 VLFSI
-434 GQNIGGL
+434 GQNVGGL
-441 MGAALVGTVQTVR
+441 MGSALIGTIQTLR
-454 EKFHSNQLSES
+454 EKFHSSQLSES
-465 ISLGDPDVA
+465 IGLGDPETV

-524 AAAIGAVWVALNH
+524 AAAIGAAWVALNH
-537 FRPHFEARRAA
+537 YRPKLEARRAA
-548 RRDAAQAGAPSAARA
+548 RQAQTQASDAAASVAT
-563 AAEAAAAAVE
+563 AVD

>member
-1 MSRRD
+1 MNRRD
-6 WDRPWDEFLATLKPH
+6 WNLPWDDYLATLKPH
-21 ERPVLPGSPASP
+21 ERPALPGSPATP
-33 DHPLPWRLAYGFV
+33 DHSMPMRWAYAAV

-53 GSLGNAAVTADLP
+53 GSLGNAAVTANIP
-66 QLAGAL
+66 QLAGSL
-72 GVTAAEAA
+72 GVTIAEAT

-109 TEIVLVVFLAV
+109 TEIILMVFLAT

-126 LNDFGSTLVVRAI
+126 LEDFGSTLVVRAI
-139 AGMAAAGMSTLGI
+139 AGIAAAGMSTLGI
-152 LYLLQ
+152 LYIIQ
-157 AFPAQHRLKGVII
+157 AFPAQHRLKGIII

-179 PLARLGVTRL
+179 PLARLGVGHL
-189 LDLDLWRAFY
+189 LDHDLWRAVY
-199 MFELGLVLAALP
+199 MFDLGLVLIALP

-222 RVQVFEKLDFV
+222 RIKAFEKLDFV

-238 APGVALL
+238 APGIALL
-245 TAVLGLGRVVWWTEA
+245 TAVLGLGRIVWWTEA
-260 AWIGWALAGALI
+260 PWIGLALVGALI
-272 LLTAAVVIEYNR
+272 LLTAAIIIEYNR

-302 TLAILLVRIVLSEQ
+302 LLAILLVRIVLSEQ

-321 GFLQQMGLVPQQLHG
+321 GFLQQMGLGNDQMHG
-336 LFLVMLIATA
+336 LFWVMLLATA
-346 AGTLVSAFTLNPTK
+346 TGTAVSALTLNPTK

-365 AIALALIAVGAFIDS
+365 SIALALIAIGAFMDS
-380 HATALTRPANLYFS
+380 HATVLTRPANLYFS

-408 TMILGFGKVLQGGG
+408 TMIIGFGKVLQGGG

-441 MGAALVGTVQTVR
+441 MGSALVGTIQTIR
-454 EKFHSNQLSES
+454 EKYHSNQLAEH
-465 ISLGDPDVA
+465 IDLGDPEVV

-484 AHVIGDAAQRQG
+484 AHVIGDGAQRQG

-524 AAAIGAVWVALNH
+524 AAAVGAVWVALNH
-537 FRPHFEARRAA
+537 FRPRIQARRAA
-548 RRDAAQAGAPSAARA
+548 NREAANA
-563 AAEAAAAAVE
+563 AAAAAVE

>member
-1 MSRRD
+1 MSRRH
-6 WDRPWDEFLATLKPH
+6 WDLPWEDYLATLKPH
-21 ERPVLPGSPASP
+21 ERPVLPGSPATP
-33 DHPLPWRLAYGFV
+33 DHTTPWRLAYAFV

-72 GVTAAEAA
+72 GVTMTEAA

-109 TEIVLVVFLAV
+109 TEIILVVFLAT

-126 LNDFGSTLVVRAI
+126 LEDFGSTLVVRGV

-152 LYLLQ
+152 LYIIQ
-157 AFPAQHRLKGVII
+157 AFPAQHRLKGIII

-179 PLARLGVTRL
+179 PLARLGVMRL
-189 LDLDLWRAFY
+189 LDLDQWRAFY
-199 MFELGLVLAALP
+199 MFELGLVLVALP

-222 RVQVFEKLDFV
+222 RVRVFEKLDFV

-245 TAVLGLGRVVWWTEA
+245 TAMLGLGRVVWWTEA
-260 AWIGWALAGALI
+260 AWIGWALVGAIL
-272 LLTAAVVIEYNR
+272 LLTAAALIEYNR
-284 ANPLIDLKWLAG
+284 TNPLIDLKWLAG
-296 GDIVRL
+296 RDLVRL
-302 TLAILLVRIVLSEQ
+302 LLAILLVRIVLSEQ

-321 GFLQQMGLVPQQLHG
+321 GFLQQMGLVPQQMQG
-336 LFLVMLIATA
+336 LFLVMLVATA
-346 AGTLVSAFTLNPTK
+346 AGTLVSAFTLNPMK

-365 AIALALIAVGAFIDS
+365 SIALVMIAVGAFIDS
-380 HATALTRPANLYFS
+380 HATVLTRPTQLYFS

-408 TMILGFGKVLQGGG
+408 TMILGFGQVLQGGG
-422 KNLISFI
+422 KNMVSFI
-429 VVFSI
+429 VLFSI
-434 GQNIGGL
+434 GQNVGGL
-441 MGAALVGTVQTVR
+441 MGSALVGTIQTLR
-454 EKFHSNQLSES
+454 EKFHSSQLSES
-465 ISLGDPDVA
+465 IGLGDPETV

-524 AAAIGAVWVALNH
+524 AAAIGAAWVALNH
-537 FRPHFEARRAA
+537 YRPRLEARRAA
-548 RRDAAQAGAPSAARA
+548 RLAQTQASDAAASV
-563 AAEAAAAAVE
+563 AAAVD

>member
-1 MSRRD
+1 MSRRH
-6 WDRPWDEFLATLKPH
+6 WDLPWEEFLATLKPH
-21 ERPVLPGSPASP
+21 ERPVLPGSPATP
-33 DHPLPWRLAYGFV
+33 DHTTPWRLAYAFV

-72 GVTAAEAA
+72 GVTATEAA

-109 TEIVLVVFLAV
+109 TEIILVVFLAT

-126 LNDFGSTLVVRAI
+126 LEDYGSTLIVRGV

-152 LYLLQ
+152 LYIIQ
-157 AFPAQHRLKGVII
+157 AFPAQHRLKGIII

-179 PLARLGVTRL
+179 PLARLGVMRL
-189 LDLDLWRAFY
+189 LDLDQWRAFY
-199 MFELGLVLAALP
+199 MFELGLVLVALP
-211 AVFALKMPPSQ
+211 AVFALRMPPSQ
-222 RVQVFEKLDFV
+222 RVRVFEKLDFV

-245 TAVLGLGRVVWWTEA
+245 TAVLGLGRIVWWTEA
-260 AWIGWALAGALI
+260 AWIGWALAGAI
-272 LLTAAVVIEYNR
+272 VLLTAAVLIEYNR
-284 ANPLIDLKWLAG
+284 TNPLIDLKWLAG
-296 GDIVRL
+296 RDLVRL
-302 TLAILLVRIVLSEQ
+302 LLAILLVRIVLSEQ

-321 GFLQQMGLVPQQLHG
+321 GFLQQMGLVPQQMQG
-336 LFLVMLIATA
+336 LFVVMLIATA
-346 AGTLVSAFTLNPTK
+346 AGTLVSAFTLNPMK
-360 LWKPI
+360 LWRPI
-365 AIALALIAVGAFIDS
+365 SIALVMIAVGAFIDS
-380 HATALTRPANLYFS
+380 HATVLTRPTQLYFS

-422 KNLISFI
+422 KNMVSFI
-429 VVFSI
+429 VLFSI
-434 GQNIGGL
+434 GQNVGGL
-441 MGAALVGTVQTVR
+441 MGSALVGTIQTLR
-454 EKFHSNQLSES
+454 EKFHSSQLSES
-465 ISLGDPDVA
+465 ISLGDPETV

-524 AAAIGAVWVALNH
+524 AAAIGAAWVALNH
-537 FRPHFEARRAA
+537 YRPKLEARRAA
-548 RRDAAQAGAPSAARA
+548 RQAQTQASDAAASVAT
-563 AAEAAAAAVE
+563 AVD

>member
-1 MSRRD
+1 MSRRN
-6 WDRPWDEFLATLKPH
+6 WDLPWEEFLATLKPH
-21 ERPVLPGSPASP
+21 ERPTLPGSPATP
-33 DHPLPWRLAYGFV
+33 DHSTPMRWAYALV

-53 GSLGNAAVTADLP
+53 GSMGNAAVTANLP

-72 GVTAAEAA
+72 GVTTTEAA

-109 TEIVLVVFLAV
+109 TEIILIVFLAT

-126 LNDFGSTLVVRAI
+126 LNDFGSTLVVRGI

-152 LYLLQ
+152 LYIIQ
-157 AFPAQHRLKGVII
+157 AFPAQHRLKGIII

-179 PLARLGVTRL
+179 PLARLGVNRL
-189 LDLDLWRAFY
+189 LDLDQWRAFY
-199 MFELGLVLAALP
+199 MFELGLVLMALAA
-211 AVFALKMPPSQ
+211 VYALKMPPSQ
-222 RVQVFEKLDFV
+222 RIRTFEKLDFV

-245 TAVLGLGRVVWWTEA
+245 TAVLGLGRIVWWTEA
-260 AWIGWALAGALI
+260 AWIGWALIGAIL
-272 LLTAAVVIEYNR
+272 LLTAAVIVEYNR
-284 ANPLIDLKWLAG
+284 SNPLIDLKWLAG

-321 GFLQQMGLVPQQLHG
+321 GFLQQMGLGPDQMRG
-336 LFLVMLIATA
+336 LFLVMLVATA
-346 AGTLVSAFTLNPTK
+346 AGTAVSALTLNPTK

-365 AIALALIAVGAFIDS
+365 SIALLMIAVGAFLDS
-380 HATALTRPANLYFS
+380 HATVLTRPAELYFS

-408 TMILGFGKVLQGGG
+408 TMIIGFGKVLQGGG
-422 KNLISFI
+422 KHMVSFI

-441 MGAALVGTVQTVR
+441 TGSALVGTIQTLR
-454 EKFHSNQLSES
+454 EKFHSNQLAAH
-465 ISLGDPDVA
+465 INLGDPETV
-474 LRLQQLGGAY
+474 LRLQQLSGAY

-496 AALRLLQQQVS
+496 VALRLLQQQIS

-524 AAAIGAVWVALNH
+524 AAVVGAAWVALNH
-537 FRPHFEARRAA
+537 FRPRIEARRAA
-548 RRDAAQAGAPSAARA
+548 GRQAQ
-563 AAEAAAAAVE
+563 AAAAAASSAD

>member
-1 MSRRD
+1 MSRRH
-6 WDRPWDEFLATLKPH
+6 WDLPWEDYLATLKPH
-21 ERPVLPGSPASP
+21 ERPVLPGSPATP
-33 DHPLPWRLAYGFV
+33 DHTTPWRLAYAFV

-72 GVTAAEAA
+72 GVTMTEAA

-109 TEIVLVVFLAV
+109 TEIILVVFLAT

-126 LNDFGSTLVVRAI
+126 LEDFGSTLVVRGV

-152 LYLLQ
+152 LYIIQ
-157 AFPAQHRLKGVII
+157 AFPAQHRLKGIII

-179 PLARLGVTRL
+179 PLARLGVMRL
-189 LDLDLWRAFY
+189 LDLDQWRAFY
-199 MFELGLVLAALP
+199 MFELGLVLVALP

-222 RVQVFEKLDFV
+222 RVRVFEKLDFV

-260 AWIGWALAGALI
+260 AWIGWALVGAIL
-272 LLTAAVVIEYNR
+272 LLTAAALIEYNR
-284 ANPLIDLKWLAG
+284 TNPLIDLKWLAG
-296 GDIVRL
+296 RDLVRL
-302 TLAILLVRIVLSEQ
+302 LLAILLVRIVLSEQ

-321 GFLQQMGLVPQQLHG
+321 GFLQQMGLVPQQMQG
-336 LFLVMLIATA
+336 LFLVLLVATA
-346 AGTLVSAFTLNPTK
+346 AGTLVSAFTLNPMK

-365 AIALALIAVGAFIDS
+365 SIALVMIAVGAFIDS
-380 HATALTRPANLYFS
+380 HATVLTRPTQLYFS

-408 TMILGFGKVLQGGG
+408 TMILGFGQVLQGGG
-422 KNLISFI
+422 KNMVSFI
-429 VVFSI
+429 VLFSI
-434 GQNIGGL
+434 GQNVGGL
-441 MGAALVGTVQTVR
+441 MGSALVGTIQTLR
-454 EKFHSNQLSES
+454 EKFHSSQLSES
-465 ISLGDPDVA
+465 IGLGDPETV

-524 AAAIGAVWVALNH
+524 AAAIGAAWVALNH
-537 FRPHFEARRAA
+537 YRPRLEARRAA
-548 RRDAAQAGAPSAARA
+548 RQAQTQASDAAASVAT
-563 AAEAAAAAVE
+563 AVD